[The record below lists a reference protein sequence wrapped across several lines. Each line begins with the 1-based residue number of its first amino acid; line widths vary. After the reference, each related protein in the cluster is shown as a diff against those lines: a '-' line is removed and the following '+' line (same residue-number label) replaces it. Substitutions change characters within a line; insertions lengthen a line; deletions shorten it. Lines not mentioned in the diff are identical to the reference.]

1 MYTARKVGVVESCF
15 LLLKARAPG
24 ESLYHIFFHCCC
36 RLLVCLLL
44 QQWVPTLA
52 GLSLIPL
59 FPVLDEPAEDLIE
72 SVFDRLWPLPKVD
85 GFVRK
90 QVRHVVARLRK
101 QLEGWAEQ
109 LEQLE

>member
-1 MYTARKVGVVESCF
+1 MHACTLLARPVLQANPCIIC
-15 LLLKARAPG
+15 P
-24 ESLYHIFFHCCC
+24 HCCC
-36 RLLVCLLL
+36 RLLACLLL

-72 SVFDRLWPLPKVD
+72 SVFDRVWPLPKVD

-101 QLEGWAEQ
+101 QLEGWAEH